1 MTTAQTPDDIHT
13 LFAEGINAGDADAV
27 AALYEEEAIL
37 VADPTNIVRGR
48 AAILDG
54 LKNFLTIGPKM
65 TLNGARVV
73 RNGDI
78 ALLYS
83 DWTIK
88 GKNPNGSL
96 MTVDVRPTLVA
107 RRQADGA
114 WKVVIDDPSV
124 DAASGASS

>member
-1 MTTAQTPDDIHT
+1 MTTAQTPDDIHR
-13 LFAEGINAGDADAV
+13 LFADGINAGDADAV
-27 AALYEEEAIL
+27 AALYEEDAIL
-37 VADPTNIVRGR
+37 VADPNNIVRGR
-48 AAILDG
+48 EAILDG
-54 LKNFLTIGPKM
+54 LKNFLTIGPRM

>member
-1 MTTAQTPDDIHT
+1 MPAQTPDDIHR
-13 LFAEGINAGDADAV
+13 LFADGINAGDAEAV
-27 AALYEEEAIL
+27 AALYEETAIL
-37 VADPTNIVRGR
+37 IADPQNIVRGR
-48 AAILDG
+48 EAILDG
-54 LKNFLTIGPKM
+54 LKNFLAIGPKM
-65 TLNGARVV
+65 TLNGARIV

-107 RRQADGA
+107 RQQADGA
-114 WKVVIDDPSV
+114 WKVIIDDPSV
-124 DAASGASS
+124 DAASGAAS